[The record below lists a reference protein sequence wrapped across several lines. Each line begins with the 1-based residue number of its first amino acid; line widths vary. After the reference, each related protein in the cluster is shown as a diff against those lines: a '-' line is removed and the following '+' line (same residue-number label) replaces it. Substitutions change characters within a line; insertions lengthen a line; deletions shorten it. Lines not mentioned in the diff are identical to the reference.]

1 MGPVKQFLLFLT
13 RLGGWIFA
21 LAVLGRLG
29 AADLSSQ
36 VAIQTWTLRNLN
48 FEQVVEFAKR
58 HGIRDLQM
66 IDKHLN
72 PKASPEEIRAR
83 KAVLDKAG
91 LRVYTF
97 GVAGTSMNPEENRKL
112 FEFAKTMGI
121 QLIVVEP
128 SDFRI
133 LDNLEQLVKEY
144 DIRIAIHNH
153 GLKSLYGNP
162 VVVRQLI
169 GHRDPRVGVCL
180 DVGWVTSANF
190 DAAQVFRD
198 YQGRVFDIHL
208 KDKTVT
214 KTVKGDDV
222 SVDTHIG
229 EGQANY
235 RGLFKAL
242 TDAGYTGRL
251 AIETDSQE
259 FARQPDEFV
268 AKAKAFVAE
277 NSKSEVR

>member
-1 MGPVKQFLLFLT
+1 MTKLSL
-13 RLGGWIFA
+13 
-21 LAVLGRLG
+21 LGRALPWLATVSAFARMG

-36 VAIQTWTLRNLN
+36 LAIQTWTLRNLS
-48 FEQVVEFAKR
+48 FEQVVDFAKR
-58 HGIRDLQM
+58 QGIRDLQM
-66 IDKHLN
+66 IDKHLS
-72 PKASPEEIRAR
+72 PKASAEEIRAR
-83 KAVLDKAG
+83 KAVLDQAG

-97 GVAGTSMNPEENRKL
+97 GVAGTSMNAGDNRQL
-112 FEFAKTMGI
+112 FEFARTMGI
-121 QLIVVEP
+121 RLIVVEP
-128 SDFRI
+128 PDFRI
-133 LDNLEQLVKEY
+133 LDQLEQLVKEY

-162 VVVRQLI
+162 TVVRQLI

-208 KDKTVT
+208 KDKSVK
-214 KTVKGDDV
+214 KTEKGDDV
-222 SVDTHIG
+222 AFDTHIG

-242 TDAGYTGRL
+242 ADAGYTGRL

-268 AKAKAFVAE
+268 AKAKAFVAAHA
-277 NSKSEVR
+277 KGEVR

>member
-1 MGPVKQFLLFLT
+1 MKPLSLLT
-13 RLGGWIFA
+13 RVAGWCAA
-21 LAVLGRLG
+21 LTVVIGLQ

-36 VAIQTWTLRNLN
+36 VAIQTWTLRNLS

-72 PKASPEEIRAR
+72 PKGSPEEIQA
-83 KAVLDKAG
+83 KKQALAQAG

-112 FEFAKTMGI
+112 FEFARKMGI
-121 QLIVVEP
+121 QVIVVEP
-128 SDFRI
+128 SDYRI

-144 DIRIAIHNH
+144 DIKIAIHNH

-162 VVVRQLI
+162 AVVRQLI

-208 KDKTVT
+208 KDKSVK
-214 KTVKGDDV
+214 KTEKGDDV
-222 SVDTHIG
+222 AFDTHIG

-235 RGLFKAL
+235 RGLFKVL
-242 TDAGYTGRL
+242 TDSGYTGRL
-251 AIETDSQE
+251 AIETDSQD

-268 AKAKAFVAE
+268 AKAKAFVAA
-277 NSKSEVR
+277 NSKAEVR